1 MSAESKARNPYLD
14 ARREWNERYG
24 DYIHQARQWRG
35 LAMVCAAIALAAVI
49 GICWIGSQSKLV
61 PYLVYVDHS
70 GNAVVGHEAQTT
82 EVDDNMVRA
91 LFAGFIE
98 DWRSV
103 SVDAGSERRSVD
115 HVYAHLSRSDPSF
128 NEVSGYF
135 KENNPFD
142 RAQKETVTVAI
153 QSVLRTSPE
162 TLEAEWTEEHRDR
175 KGFVVSHSLWKASAN
190 TALSPPRKEADV
202 LRNPTGFFVQ
212 DLQWSEEL
220 TRP

>member
-115 HVYAHLSRSDPSF
+115 HVYAHLSRGARTDVDGRPCA
-128 NEVSGYF
+128 
-135 KENNPFD
+135 KRLAD
-142 RAQKETVTVAI
+142 RQEHPALDAGPDSPVYI
-153 QSVLRTSPE
+153 QPACWL
-162 TLEAEWTEEHRDR
+162 
-175 KGFVVSHSLWKASAN
+175 
-190 TALSPPRKEADV
+190 
-202 LRNPTGFFVQ
+202 
-212 DLQWSEEL
+212 
-220 TRP
+220 